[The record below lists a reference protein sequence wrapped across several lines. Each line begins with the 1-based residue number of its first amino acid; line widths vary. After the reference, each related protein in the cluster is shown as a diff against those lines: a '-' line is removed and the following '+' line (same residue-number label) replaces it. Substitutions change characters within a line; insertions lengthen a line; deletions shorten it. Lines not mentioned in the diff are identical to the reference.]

1 MKKATLLLDAVL
13 VLPIFIW
20 AALVFVVLAPFV
32 MAAALFTND
41 RKELSFWLRDRIRV
55 ARGVL

>member
-1 MKKATLLLDAVL
+1 
-13 VLPIFIW
+13 LPIFIW